1 MKLLDEKVPGRISIV
16 IGLVVTTHGN
26 LGVELLG
33 SAQMIIGPV
42 RNAKAV
48 SITHESSMENIRDA
62 IAAAVV
68 EVGTDDNG
76 VIIVTDMFGG
86 TPANVSMTFLEPQ
99 IVEVLTGV
107 NLPMLLKFFNSQES
121 LGLDELAGILKS
133 YGQQSIAL
141 ASEYLQR

>member
-1 MKLLDEKVPGRISIV
+1 M
-16 IGLVVTTHGN
+16 IGLVLATHGN
-26 LGVELLG
+26 LGTELLA

-42 RNAKAV
+42 RNARAV
-48 SITHESSMENIRDA
+48 SITQQSSMESIRDA
-62 IAAAVV
+62 IATAIAEVV
-68 EVGTDDNG
+68 QDGHG

-86 TPANVSMTFLEPQ
+86 TPANVSMTFLEPLR
-99 IVEVLTGV
+99 VEVLTGV

-121 LGLDELAGILKS
+121 LALDELAGILKS

>member
-1 MKLLDEKVPGRISIV
+1 
-16 IGLVVTTHGN
+16 
-26 LGVELLG
+26 
-33 SAQMIIGPV
+33 
-42 RNAKAV
+42 
-48 SITHESSMENIRDA
+48 MEDIRDA
-62 IAAAVV
+62 IDKAIK
-68 EVGTDDNG
+68 EVNADGAG

-99 IVEVLTGV
+99 SVEVLTGV
-107 NLPMLLKFFNSQES
+107 NLPMLLKFFNSQEN

>member
-1 MKLLDEKVPGRISIV
+1 M
-16 IGLVVTTHGN
+16 IGLVVATHGN
-26 LGVELLG
+26 LGSELLL

-42 RNAKAV
+42 INARSV
-48 SITHESSMENIRDA
+48 SITHDSSMEAIRDA
-62 IAAAVV
+62 IAQAVT
-68 EVGTDDNG
+68 EVGKDDHG

-99 IVEVLTGV
+99 SVEVITGV
-107 NLPMLLKFFNSQES
+107 NLPMILKFFNSQES

>member
-1 MKLLDEKVPGRISIV
+1 MV
-16 IGLVVTTHGN
+16 GLVVASHGN
-26 LGVELLG
+26 LGVELLS

-48 SITHESSMENIRDA
+48 SINQDNSMEDIRDA
-62 IAAAVV
+62 IAAAIA
-68 EVGTDDNG
+68 EVSTDGKG

-99 IVEVLTGV
+99 SVEVLTGV

-121 LGLDELAGILKS
+121 LALDELAAILKS

>member
-1 MKLLDEKVPGRISIV
+1 M
-16 IGLVVTTHGN
+16 IGLVVATHGN
-26 LGVELLG
+26 LGGELLV

-42 RNAKAV
+42 RNARAV
-48 SITHESSMENIRDA
+48 SINQENSLENIRDA
-62 IAAAVV
+62 IAAAVT
-68 EVGTDDNG
+68 EVGTDGKG

-107 NLPMLLKFFNSQES
+107 NLPMLLKFFNSQEN

>member
-1 MKLLDEKVPGRISIV
+1 M
-16 IGLVVTTHGN
+16 IGLIVATHGE
-26 LGVELLG
+26 LGTELLA

-42 RNAKAV
+42 RNARSV
-48 SITHESSMENIRDA
+48 SINPENSMEDIRA
-62 IAAAVV
+62 SISAAVE
-68 EVGTDDNG
+68 EVGTDGKG

-99 IVEVLTGV
+99 AIEVLTGV
-107 NLPMLLKFFNSQES
+107 NLPMLLKFFNSQEN
-121 LGLDELAGILKS
+121 LGLDELAKILKS

>member
-1 MKLLDEKVPGRISIV
+1 M
-16 IGLVVTTHGN
+16 IGLVVATHGN
-26 LGVELLG
+26 LGAELLL

-42 RNAKAV
+42 RNARAV
-48 SITHESSMENIRDA
+48 GINQDNSMEDIRDA
-62 IAAAVV
+62 IAAAVA
-68 EVGTDDNG
+68 EVGRDDNG

-99 IVEVLTGV
+99 SVEVLTGV
-107 NLPMLLKFFNSQES
+107 NLPVLLKFFNSQENLS
-121 LGLDELAGILKS
+121 LDELAGILKS

>member
-1 MKLLDEKVPGRISIV
+1 MV
-16 IGLVVTTHGN
+16 GLVVATHGN
-26 LGVELLG
+26 LGAELLA
-33 SAQMIIGPV
+33 STQMIIGPV

-48 SITHESSMENIRDA
+48 SVNQDSSMENIRDD
-62 IAAAVV
+62 IATAVD
-68 EVGTDDNG
+68 EVGTDGNG

-86 TPANVSMTFLEPQ
+86 TPANVSMTFLDPQ
-99 IVEVLTGV
+99 AVEILTGV
-107 NLPMLLKFFNSQES
+107 NLPMLLKFFNSQEN

>member
-1 MKLLDEKVPGRISIV
+1 M
-16 IGLVVTTHGN
+16 IGLVVATHGH
-26 LGVELLG
+26 LGSELLA

-42 RNAKAV
+42 RNARDV
-48 SITHESSMENIRDA
+48 SISQENSLEDIRDA
-62 IAAAVV
+62 IDKAIR
-68 EVGTDDNG
+68 EVNTDGAG

-99 IVEVLTGV
+99 SVEVLTGV
-107 NLPMLLKFFNSQES
+107 NLPMLLKFFNSQEN

-141 ASEYLQR
+141 ASEYLKR

>member
-1 MKLLDEKVPGRISIV
+1 M
-16 IGLVVTTHGN
+16 IGLVVATHGN
-26 LGVELLG
+26 LGTELLL

-42 RNAKAV
+42 RNARAV
-48 SITHESSMENIRDA
+48 SITQESSMESIRDA
-62 IAAAVV
+62 IAAAIAEVV
-68 EVGTDDNG
+68 KDGHG

-99 IVEVLTGV
+99 VVEVLTGV
-107 NLPMLLKFFNSQES
+107 NLPMLLKFFNSQEN
-121 LGLDELAGILKS
+121 LALDELAGILKS

>member
-1 MKLLDEKVPGRISIV
+1 M
-16 IGLVVTTHGN
+16 IGLVVATHGN
-26 LGVELLG
+26 LGRELIA

-42 RNAKAV
+42 RNARAV
-48 SITHESSMENIRDA
+48 SITQENSMEHIRDA
-62 IAAAVV
+62 IATAIT
-68 EVGTDDNG
+68 EVATDEHG

-99 IVEVLTGV
+99 TVEVLTGV
-107 NLPMLLKFFNSQES
+107 NLTMLLKFFNSQES

>member
-1 MKLLDEKVPGRISIV
+1 M
-16 IGLVVTTHGN
+16 IGLVVAAHGN
-26 LGVELLG
+26 FGSELLQ

-42 RNAKAV
+42 MNAKAV
-48 SITHESSMENIRDA
+48 SITHESSMETIRAEVAEA
-62 IAAAVV
+62 IA
-68 EVGTDDNG
+68 EVGKDGHG

-99 IVEVLTGV
+99 SVEVMTGV
-107 NLPMLLKFFNSQES
+107 NLPMILKFFNSQES

>member
-1 MKLLDEKVPGRISIV
+1 M
-16 IGLVVTTHGN
+16 IGLVVATHGN
-26 LGVELLG
+26 LGSELLL

-42 RNAKAV
+42 INARSV
-48 SITHESSMENIRDA
+48 SITHDSSMEAIRDA
-62 IAAAVV
+62 IAKAVT
-68 EVGTDDNG
+68 EVGQDGHG

-99 IVEVLTGV
+99 SVEVITGV
-107 NLPMLLKFFNSQES
+107 NLPMILKFFNSQES

>member
-1 MKLLDEKVPGRISIV
+1 M
-16 IGLVVTTHGN
+16 IGLVVATHGN
-26 LGVELLG
+26 LGAELLM

-42 RNAKAV
+42 RNARAV
-48 SITHESSMENIRDA
+48 GINQDNSMEDIRDA
-62 IAAAVV
+62 IAAAVA
-68 EVGTDDNG
+68 EVGRDDNG

-99 IVEVLTGV
+99 SVEVLTGV
-107 NLPMLLKFFNSQES
+107 NLPVLLKFFNSQENLS
-121 LGLDELAGILKS
+121 LDELAGILKS

>member
-1 MKLLDEKVPGRISIV
+1 M
-16 IGLVVTTHGN
+16 IGLVVATHGN
-26 LGVELLG
+26 LGAELLA

-42 RNAKAV
+42 LNARSV
-48 SITHESSMENIRDA
+48 SINQENSMEDIRDA
-62 IAAAVV
+62 IDKAIK
-68 EVGTDDNG
+68 EVGSDDAG

-99 IVEVLTGV
+99 SIEVLTGA

-141 ASEYLQR
+141 ASEYLKR

>member
-1 MKLLDEKVPGRISIV
+1 MV
-16 IGLVVTTHGN
+16 GLVIATHGN
-26 LGVELLG
+26 LGQELLA

-42 RNAKAV
+42 RNASSV
-48 SITHESSMENIRDA
+48 SVDHESSMEDIRDA
-62 IAAAVV
+62 IAHAIA
-68 EVGTDDNG
+68 EVGADGHG

-99 IVEVLTGV
+99 VVDVLTGV
-107 NLPMLLKFFNSQES
+107 NLPILLKFFNSQENI
-121 LGLDELAGILKS
+121 GLDDLAVILKS